1 MSSWPSWPF
10 LLRPVW
16 YLFDKVDDDHIAAIV
31 FLGNPVVLWL
41 SLLAL
46 AACLWDFVRDRSATA
61 FLILSF
67 YFGSYLALALMPRAL
82 AFLYYYLPAAT
93 ILSLAPVH
101 ALTREGVPRWLL
113 WAFVALAGAG
123 FVVMLPVSAAFV
135 GTSMATFNRL
145 MLFQRWI

>member
-1 MSSWPSWPF
+1 
-10 LLRPVW
+10 
-16 YLFDKVDDDHIAAIV
+16 
-31 FLGNPVVLWL
+31 VLWL

-46 AACLWDFVRDRSATA
+46 AACLWDFVKDRSATA

-93 ILSLAPVH
+93 ILSLAPIH
-101 ALTREGVPRWLL
+101 ALTREGVPRWVL
-113 WAFVALAGAG
+113 WAFVALAGVG
-123 FVVMLPVSAAFV
+123 FVVMLPISAAFV

-145 MLFQRWI
+145 MLFQSWI

>member
-1 MSSWPSWPF
+1 
-10 LLRPVW
+10 
-16 YLFDKVDDDHIAAIV
+16 
-31 FLGNPVVLWL
+31 VLWA

-46 AACLWDFVRDRSATA
+46 AACLWDFVRRRSAIA

-93 ILSLAPVH
+93 TLSLAPVH
-101 ALTREGVPRWLL
+101 ALTREGVPRWVL
-113 WAFVALAGAG
+113 WAFVAIAGAG
-123 FVVMLPVSAAFV
+123 FAVMLPISAAFV

-145 MLFQRWI
+145 MLFQSWI